1 LQATVIEGGTIN
13 GSVIRGSSIYGGTI
27 STNENGFPNITMSET
42 LNLLV
47 AEYSATRKISIDPN
61 NYLTNQYPHLRWESD
76 GYEAHIH
83 HAGPS
88 GLLIESDIV
97 DIRGDLD
104 VTMGGKI
111 WAADLTYYTFGNDRN
126 LYEELEN

>member
-1 LQATVIEGGTIN
+1 
-13 GSVIRGSSIYGGTI
+13 
-27 STNENGFPNITMSET
+27 
-42 LNLLV
+42 LLV

-126 LYEELEN
+126 LYEELENRVPYWVYEIEIDDIKARLRALENA